1 MNIFHGM
8 GRLARDPEIRYSQQ
22 GGAIADFTIA
32 IDRRYKRE
40 GQPDADFFQV
50 TAFGKLAE
58 FVEKYLVKGTKIV
71 FSAEVQNNNY
81 EDKNGVKHYGTKMIA
96 NSIEFAESK
105 KAASDNAPTDEP
117 KSGTNNTTP
126 AVDDG
131 FMNVAD
137 SVDDESLPFN

>member
-1 MNIFHGM
+1 MNNFIGM
-8 GRLARDPEIRYSQQ
+8 GRLVRDPEIRYSQQ

-71 FSAEVQNNNY
+71 YSAEVQNNNY

-105 KAASDNAPTDEP
+105 KAASDNAPAEEP
-117 KSGTNNTTP
+117 KTSNTAP
-126 AVDDG
+126 AVDDE

-137 SVDDESLPFN
+137 GVDDESLPFN

>member
-71 FSAEVQNNNY
+71 YSAEVQNNNY

-105 KAASDNAPTDEP
+105 KAASDNAPADEP
-117 KSGTNNTTP
+117 KSGTNNTAP

>member
-1 MNIFHGM
+1 MNNFIGM
-8 GRLARDPEIRYSQQ
+8 GRLVRDPEIRYSQQ

-71 FSAEVQNNNY
+71 YSAEVQNNNY

-105 KAASDNAPTDEP
+105 KAASDNAPAEEP
-117 KSGTNNTTP
+117 KASNTAP
-126 AVDDG
+126 AVDDE

-137 SVDDESLPFN
+137 GVDDESLPFN